1 MVDQK
6 NSKVNLFDPHYI
18 HLMSCRV
25 FVCQWSCI
33 CVLVVV
39 YLCVRGHVFVCQR
52 SCICV
57 LVVMY
62 LCVSGRVFVCQ
73 RSCIC
78 VLEVMYLCVRGHVF
92 VCQRSCICVLEVS
105 ILPLSTILILDFG
118 IVRQCGIFCFSF
130 FAKYVFFTINTKS
143 IRDKTEMVNSSF
155 VHSKTK

>member
-25 FVCQWSCI
+25 FVCQW
-33 CVLVVV
+33 
-39 YLCVRGHVFVCQR
+39 YRVFVCQR

-57 LVVMY
+57 LEVMY
-62 LCVSGRVFVCQ
+62 LCVRGRVFVCQ

-92 VCQRSCICVLEVS
+92 VCQWSCIRVS
-105 ILPLSTILILDFG
+105 GVWILPLSTILISDFG